1 MSTVAADPALA
12 TMTLITSFAEV
23 DEVFR
28 SSDFAPG
35 WGLGANAPFRAHTMT
50 ALEGDE
56 HFERRRREA
65 VLFRKEALIAYD
77 QDALVPAIARGL
89 ATAAA
94 APDPDGVVRAELIG
108 LVRPM
113 LLAVSSTVA
122 GIDGLDRLDAA
133 RTFLAD
139 AALMSEG
146 SHVQWSARDQ
156 TTVVR
161 DGLAAK
167 QRFAEQFVA
176 PSWQRRQQHAADS
189 LPQRP
194 PDLLALM
201 IREQPYFSRWDA
213 DLVVREAMM
222 YVTGGLFSPSNA
234 LPHIADAIDRWLF
247 RHPEDRAKLSD
258 LAFLRDAATEGLRL
272 HPPGPPKHRRA
283 LRDLTLGSGRR
294 IKRDEHL
301 LLDIAAAGRD
311 PAVFG
316 ADAHEF
322 RVPRAATAQP
332 FGMTFGG
339 GPHACIGRG
348 FTVGETWPGAP
359 PGMLVRILEALY
371 AAGMRPDPDRKSE
384 RMPGNRQGNYAA
396 YLVRFDGLAR

>member
-1 MSTVAADPALA
+1 
-12 TMTLITSFAEV
+12 
-23 DEVFR
+23 
-28 SSDFAPG
+28 
-35 WGLGANAPFRAHTMT
+35 MT

-65 VLFRKEALIAYD
+65 VLFRKEALIVYD
-77 QDALVPAIARGL
+77 RDALVPAIARGI
-89 ATAAA
+89 AAAAA

-133 RTFLAD
+133 RAFLAD

-156 TTVVR
+156 ATVIR

-167 QRFAEQFVA
+167 RRFTEQFVE
-176 PSWQRRQQHAADS
+176 PSWRRRQALAAQS
-189 LPQRP
+189 PAGRS
-194 PDLLALM
+194 PDLLTLM

-213 DLVVREAMM
+213 DLIVREAMM

-234 LPHIADAIDRWLF
+234 LPHIVEAVDRWLA
-247 RHPEDRAKLSD
+247 RHPGDRAKLSD
-258 LAFLRDAATEGLRL
+258 LAFLRDAVTEGLRL

-283 LRDLTLGSGRR
+283 LRDVTLASGRR
-294 IKRDEHL
+294 VRSDEHL

-359 PGMLVRILEALY
+359 PGMLVRILAALY
-371 AAGMRPDPDRKSE
+371 AAGMRPDPDRKPE
-384 RMPGNRQGNYAA
+384 RISGHRQGNYAA
-396 YLVRFDGLAR
+396 YPLRFDGPAR